1 MKYRIKQI
9 NCIPLDMDS
18 EEQREFDEAFS
29 EVVRDAFSDIVAPAD
44 TMKKVLERI
53 EKDSQ

>member
-9 NCIPLDMDS
+9 NYIPLDLDS

-29 EVVRDAFSDIVAPAD
+29 EVVRDGLSDIVAPAD
-44 TMKKVLERI
+44 TIKRVLERI
-53 EKDSQ
+53 ERDSR